1 MHVSVDEELMYDYK
15 SHSNECIHLTSSF
28 LYQEQEMESKKQ
40 TVVKEEHETKGNE
53 KGTIGTLSM
62 SDTRG
67 SGVGGVDRVG
77 DVDPVSCSGGGG
89 DLVNRGSITAKASN
103 ESSSIVLPRVVAHPM
118 AIGREGSSGSG
129 GSGDGAGRGGTCS
142 VSGCPDAGDVDGG
155 DAPSYTAYSKVV
167 LSSRADMSA
176 LSSV

>member
-1 MHVSVDEELMYDYK
+1 MWLRKD
-15 SHSNECIHLTSSF
+15 N
-28 LYQEQEMESKKQ
+28 
-40 TVVKEEHETKGNE
+40 ETKGNE

-89 DLVNRGSITAKASN
+89 DRVNRGSATANASN
-103 ESSSIVLPRVVAHPM
+103 ESSSIVLPWVVAHPM
-118 AIGREGSSGSG
+118 AIGREGSG
-129 GSGDGAGRGGTCS
+129 GSGDG
-142 VSGCPDAGDVDGG
+142 DGG

-167 LSSRADMSA
+167 VSSRADMGA
-176 LSSV
+176 LSSG